1 MDSKLIDLEARSMRD
16 NLMFYGIPEGGDHEN
31 CEMLVKE
38 LCETT
43 LGMDQAYNL
52 KFDRMHRVG
61 TKAAAKV
68 RPIVGKFH
76 YYEQREQV
84 RKLWFDSSEALKT
97 VNLGVG
103 AQLPKEVRDARKPL
117 YPKMK
122 EAKDEGKTVKFV
134 GKKLYINDIE
144 YKPPTGTAAAEHVA
158 GAQANMEH

>member
-68 RPIVGKFH
+68 RPRFRGKGH
-76 YYEQREQV
+76 YTSASIHSCV
-84 RKLWFDSSEALKT
+84 MNKLNDKLLNCNLWSIQT
-97 VNLGVG
+97 V
-103 AQLPKEVRDARKPL
+103 Q
-117 YPKMK
+117 
-122 EAKDEGKTVKFV
+122 
-134 GKKLYINDIE
+134 
-144 YKPPTGTAAAEHVA
+144 
-158 GAQANMEH
+158 